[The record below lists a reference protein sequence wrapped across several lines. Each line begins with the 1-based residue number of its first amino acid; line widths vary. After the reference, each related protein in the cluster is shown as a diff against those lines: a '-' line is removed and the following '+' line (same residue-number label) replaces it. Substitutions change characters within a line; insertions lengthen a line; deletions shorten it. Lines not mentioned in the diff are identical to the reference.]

1 MILHLTFSDGSN
13 PYVAFGD
20 KAKVT
25 KELRKWK
32 KKYDITVTEKDDYID
47 GYVHIPKATDLF
59 AW

>member
-20 KAKVT
+20 KTKVT

-32 KKYDITVTEKDDYID
+32 KKYDITITEKDDFID
-47 GYVHIPKATDLF
+47 GYVHVPKAVDFF